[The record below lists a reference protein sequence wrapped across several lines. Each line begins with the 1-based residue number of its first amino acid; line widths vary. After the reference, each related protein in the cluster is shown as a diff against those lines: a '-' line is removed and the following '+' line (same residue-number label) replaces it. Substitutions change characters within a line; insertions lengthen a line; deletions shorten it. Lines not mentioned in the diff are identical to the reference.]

1 MEKDTERI
9 REEIQGTLSCL
20 DFSYICSLFLVAD
33 DESILQHGNIQK
45 RKLKTLL
52 EMSLKEVINDSYDP
66 NKVIFKLSS
75 EELVEVVK
83 SVLCKGLTFSVKP
96 KLKPN
101 SIEYSEFLPPSEL
114 LFRDVNKNICA
125 VRICL

>member
-9 REEIQGTLSCL
+9 REELKGTLSCL
-20 DFSYICSLFLVAD
+20 DFSYICSLFLVAND
-33 DESILQHGNIQK
+33 DSILRHGNIQK

-66 NKVIFKLSS
+66 NKVIFNLSS
-75 EELVEVVK
+75 DELVDVVK

-114 LFRDVNKNICA
+114 VFRDVNKKISA

>member
-1 MEKDTERI
+1 MEKDTQRI
-9 REEIQGTLSCL
+9 REELKGTLSCL
-20 DFSYICSLFLVAD
+20 DFSYICSLFLVAND
-33 DESILQHGNIQK
+33 DSILRHGNIQK

-66 NKVIFKLSS
+66 NKVIFNLSS
-75 EELVEVVK
+75 DELVDVVK

-114 LFRDVNKNICA
+114 VFRDVNKKISA

>member
-9 REEIQGTLSCL
+9 RQELKGTLSCL
-20 DFSYICSLFLVAD
+20 DFSYICSLFLVAND
-33 DESILQHGNIQK
+33 DSILRHGNIQK

-66 NKVIFKLSS
+66 NKVIFNLSS
-75 EELVEVVK
+75 DELVDVVK

-114 LFRDVNKNICA
+114 VFRDVNKKISA

>member
-20 DFSYICSLFLVAD
+20 DFSYICSLFLVAN

-52 EMSLKEVINDSYDP
+52 EMSLTEVINDSYGP
-66 NKVIFKLSS
+66 NKVIFNLSS
-75 EELVEVVK
+75 DELVDVVK
-83 SVLCKGLTFSVKP
+83 SVLCKGLKFSVKP

-114 LFRDVNKNICA
+114 LFGDVNKKIFA